1 MQMLW
6 KQVNCGALGDTSGIT
21 PSLRTLCARGERHP
35 GDGEMPWQVLNPML
49 ESCGI
54 SLADL
59 QASRRGVSGGVP
71 EALEVMDDNMS
82 DFIRHLRR
90 QLGMTQ
96 EEFAHS
102 LGITVGTVNRWE
114 NGRFR
119 PSKLA
124 RATILEFARRHGVT
138 VQTDQVEQ
146 AEMSADGDKPIH

>member
-1 MQMLW
+1 M
-6 KQVNCGALGDTSGIT
+6 
-21 PSLRTLCARGERHP
+21 E
-35 GDGEMPWQVLNPML
+35 
-49 ESCGI
+49 
-54 SLADL
+54 
-59 QASRRGVSGGVP
+59 
-71 EALEVMDDNMS
+71 DNMS

-138 VQTDQVEQ
+138 VQSDANGTLPD
-146 AEMSADGDKPIH
+146 DDKPMH

>member
-1 MQMLW
+1 M
-6 KQVNCGALGDTSGIT
+6 N
-21 PSLRTLCARGERHP
+21 
-35 GDGEMPWQVLNPML
+35 
-49 ESCGI
+49 
-54 SLADL
+54 
-59 QASRRGVSGGVP
+59 
-71 EALEVMDDNMS
+71 DNMS

-124 RATILEFARRHGVT
+124 RSTILEFARRHGVT
-138 VQTDQVEQ
+138 LRTDTEGSLPDD
-146 AEMSADGDKPIH
+146 EEPLH